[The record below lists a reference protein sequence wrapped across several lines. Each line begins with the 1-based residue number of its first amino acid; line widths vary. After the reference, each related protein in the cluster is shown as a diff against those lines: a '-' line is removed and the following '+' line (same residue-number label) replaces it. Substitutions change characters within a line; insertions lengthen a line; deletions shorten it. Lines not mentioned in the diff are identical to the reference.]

1 MRGNSSLTR
10 LELTEFLL
18 TMVRADSGRVALT
31 VSLQKLRATVKLCR
45 QLANEVDPLLNAQ
58 SLRKLADELE
68 RNLDELEVRRALK
81 N

>member
-45 QLANEVDPLLNAQ
+45 QLANEVDPLPNAK

-68 RNLDELEVRRALK
+68 RNLEELEVRRALK

>member
-1 MRGNSSLTR
+1 MGGNSSLTR

-45 QLANEVDPLLNAQ
+45 QLANEVDPLPNAQ

-68 RNLDELEVRRALK
+68 RNLEELEVRRALK

>member
-45 QLANEVDPLLNAQ
+45 QLANEVDPLPNAQ

-68 RNLDELEVRRALK
+68 RNLEELEVRRALK

>member
-1 MRGNSSLTR
+1 M
-10 LELTEFLL
+10 
-18 TMVRADSGRVALT
+18 ALT

>member
-68 RNLDELEVRRALK
+68 RNLEELEVRRALK